1 MKKELYKQI
10 EEYMLSC
17 VKETAHDS
25 EHIYRV
31 LNNCLIIAE
40 KESNV
45 DYEILI
51 TAALLH
57 DIGRDGK
64 LKKHNEIGADMA
76 YDFLNTID
84 FPKEKIESVCHAI
97 LCHSNSC
104 YGMQKTLEAKILY
117 DADKLDA
124 VGVMGISRA
133 LIGTGNYNNP
143 MYVLKNGKVDLSENS
158 EIDCFVRYYV
168 KHLSKNYDRFF
179 TDTAKNIALK
189 HKKVDEA
196 FFTAFLDSINLNENL
211 NINMYLE

>member
-1 MKKELYKQI
+1 MKTELYNQI
-10 EEYMLSC
+10 DNYMKSC
-17 VKETAHDS
+17 VKETAHDG

-31 LNNCLIIAE
+31 LNNCLVIASNE
-40 KESNV
+40 NNV
-45 DYEILI
+45 DYEVLI

-64 LKKHNEIGADMA
+64 LKKHNEIGAEMA
-76 YDFLNTID
+76 NDFLNTIN
-84 FPKEKIESVCHAI
+84 FPEDKIERVCHAI
-97 LCHSNSC
+97 YCHSNSC

-158 EIDCFVRYYV
+158 ETDCFVRYYV
-168 KHLSKNYDRFF
+168 KHLAKNYNRFY
-179 TDTAKNIALK
+179 TETARKIALK

-196 FFTAFLDSINLNENL
+196 FFSAFLESVNPNEDL
-211 NINMYLE
+211 SINMYLD